1 MKYRMLMG
9 LIAATAGIQVAGV
22 PRAEA
27 ALNAYLVFNAPGA
40 GTGAGQGTVTTCG
53 NENDQ
58 LTGYYV
64 DSQNIRHGFVAN
76 RTGNAIDVL
85 AWSWGVTGSGVTA
98 TEGNCINNNGV
109 IAGDYTDA
117 SGVTHG
123 LQRAADGTLTAF
135 DAPGTGIQATVPTA
149 IADDGT
155 MVGYYEDANSVYHG
169 FTRAPSGTIE
179 TIDAPGAGNAA
190 GQGTLAHDIS
200 RDGVIQGQIYDKK
213 GAAHSWVRAPWGTFA
228 TANSSLA
235 CEQAGFGT
243 FTSPQGL
250 NDSGEIGGQYRDANG
265 TMHGYT
271 ANPSVS
277 NQLAYFDA
285 PGAGTGNYAG
295 TYVDAVNWQGQVA
308 GRYYDDKGQGHVY
321 VRGYPSNVTYD
332 LLTLCADTCTGAS
345 GGEDRLTENV
355 SLNFSRVSLHYAASG
370 TTVDK
375 NNVKHGFTYD
385 IAANKME

>member
-27 ALNAYLVFNAPGA
+27 ALNAYLVFSAPGA

-169 FTRAPSGTIE
+169 FTRAADGTIE
-179 TIDAPGAGNAA
+179 TIDAPGAGDSA

-200 RDGVIQGQIYDKK
+200 RDGVIQGQIYDKN
-213 GAAHSWVRAPWGTFA
+213 GAAHGWVRAPWGTFA
-228 TANSSLA
+228 TANSTLA
-235 CEQAGFGT
+235 CAQPGFGT

-250 NDSGEIGGQYRDANG
+250 NDSGEIAGEYRDADG

-277 NQLAYFDA
+277 SQLTYFDA
-285 PGAGTGNYAG
+285 PGAGTGIYAG

-308 GRYYDDKGQGHVY
+308 GRYYDDKGHGHVY
-321 VRGYPSNVTYD
+321 VRGYPSMVTHD
-332 LLTLCADTCTGAS
+332 LLALCSDTCPAGSGA
-345 GGEDRLTENV
+345 EDRLTENV
-355 SLNFSRVSLHYAASG
+355 SLNYSRVKVDYAASG

-375 NNVKHGFTYD
+375 NSVKHGFAYD
-385 IAANKME
+385 IPANEME